1 MSEVK
6 IGFVGAGGNARGH
19 MGRLG
24 EIEEA
29 RIVAISDVVEEKAK
43 EAAAEH
49 GATAYTDYHAMLDS
63 EELDALYVSVP
74 PFAHT
79 DAEVLAAQAGLHL
92 FVETPGVL
100 EMEKGFE
107 ILEAIEQAG
116 VLSCVGY
123 QVRLA
128 DATQRAKAYLAD
140 KTVAM
145 ISSHRWGG
153 LPGTAW
159 WRVMEQSGGQ
169 LVEQTT
175 HQVDL
180 MRYITGDEVVEVYA
194 KYATRTMGD
203 LENFTIPDSQVAVFE
218 FASGMLATLST
229 SPMMTQ
235 GGGKSDLVFLLRDQM
250 LGWSAGGLTLTPG
263 GDPELEAEPRET
275 PSIDEMLV
283 EAILKGDQSLIPC
296 SYEEGLRSCDV
307 TLAANESAATGKPV
321 KPKMS

>member
-1 MSEVK
+1 MSEVR

-19 MGRLG
+19 MSRLA
-24 EIEEA
+24 ELEEA
-29 RIVAISDVVEEKAK
+29 TIVAIADVVEEKAR
-43 EAAAEH
+43 EAAAEY
-49 GATAYTDYHAMLDS
+49 GTAEYTDYHEMLDA

-79 DAEVLAAQAGLHL
+79 DAEALAAQAGLHL
-92 FVETPGVL
+92 FVEKPVVL
-100 EMEKGFE
+100 DMDKGLDN
-107 ILEAIEQAG
+107 LEAIKQAG

-128 DATQRAKAYLAD
+128 DTAQRLKAYLAD

-159 WRVMEQSGGQ
+159 WRVMKQSGGQ

-180 MRYITGDEVVEVYA
+180 MRYVTGDEIVEVYA

-203 LENFTIPDSQVAVFE
+203 LENFTIPDSQAVVFE
-218 FASGMLATLST
+218 FASGILATLST

-235 GGGKSDLVFLLRDQM
+235 GGGKSDVVFLLRDQII
-250 LGWSAGGLTLTPG
+250 GWSTTGLTVTPG
-263 GDPELEAEPRET
+263 GDPELEAEPEET
-275 PSIDEMLV
+275 PSIDQVFV
-283 EAILKGDQSLIPC
+283 EAILAGDQSLIPV
-296 SYEEGLRSCDV
+296 SYEDGLRSCDA
-307 TLAANESAATGKPV
+307 TLAANESAATGKPA

>member
-19 MGRLG
+19 MSRLA
-24 EIEEA
+24 EIEDV
-29 RIVAISDVVEEKAK
+29 RLVAIADVVEEKAQ

-49 GATAYTDYHAMLDS
+49 QAAAYADYHPMLES
-63 EELDALYVSVP
+63 EQLDALYVSVP

-79 DAEVLAAQAGLHL
+79 DAEILAAQAGLHL
-92 FVETPGVL
+92 FVEKPVVL
-100 EMEKGFE
+100 DMDKGLE

-123 QVRLA
+123 QLRLGDTA
-128 DATQRAKAYLAD
+128 NRAREFLAD

-180 MRYITGDEVVEVYA
+180 MRYITGDEVVEAYA
-194 KYATRTMGD
+194 RYATLTMGD
-203 LENFTIPDSQVAVFE
+203 LENFTIPDSQAVLFE
-218 FASGMLATLST
+218 FGSGTLATLST

-235 GGGKSDLVFLLRDQM
+235 GGGKSDLAFMLRDQI
-250 LGWSAGGLTLTPG
+250 LGWSPGGLTLTPG

-275 PSIDEMLV
+275 PSIDQVFV
-283 EAILKGDQSLIPC
+283 EAIRKGDQSLIPC
-296 SYEEGLRSCDV
+296 SYEDGLRSCDA
-307 TLAANESAATGKPV
+307 TLAANESAATGKPAR
-321 KPKMS
+321 PRMS